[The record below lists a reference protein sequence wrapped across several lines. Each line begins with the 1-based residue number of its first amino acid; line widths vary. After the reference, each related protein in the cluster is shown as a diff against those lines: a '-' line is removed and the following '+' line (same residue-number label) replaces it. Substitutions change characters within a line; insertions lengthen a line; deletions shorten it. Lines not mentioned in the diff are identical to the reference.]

1 MRSRAPRGR
10 GGAGGTGLRAAA
22 LVVAAGVI
30 LGAWWLL
37 SLVVDSPVLPGPLAV
52 LVRMVEIGPRIL
64 LRHAGASLGRVAA
77 ALVVATA
84 AALPLGL
91 VMGRSRRIDRLLAP
105 IAYLLYPVPKIA
117 LLPIVFLL
125 VGIGD
130 AARITVVVL
139 VLFFQ
144 ILVAVRDAARSIP
157 SAYLVSFASIGG
169 TRLQSLRFVLLPAIL
184 PELLTALRLGTG
196 TALAVLFFAET
207 FFTNYGL
214 GTFIVESW
222 MRVSYPDMMA
232 GIVSIGLLGLLLFV
246 ALDLV
251 EHFVCWWKHRSTR

>member
-1 MRSRAPRGR
+1 MRSRAPRGP
-10 GGAGGTGLRAAA
+10 GDAGGTGMRAGALALAAA
-22 LVVAAGVI
+22 VI
-30 LGAWWLL
+30 LGAWWVFARAL
-37 SLVVDSPVLPGPLAV
+37 DSPVLPGPLAV
-52 LVRMVEIGPRIL
+52 LARMAEIGPRIL
-64 LRHAGASLGRVAA
+64 LRHTGASLGRVAA
-77 ALVVATA
+77 ALAVATA

-91 VMGRSRRIDRLLAP
+91 VMGRSRRVDRLIAP

-144 ILVAVRDAARSIP
+144 ILVAVRDAARAIP
-157 SAYLVSFASIGG
+157 NAYLVSFASIGG
-169 TRLQSLRFVLLPAIL
+169 TRWQSLRFVLLPAIL

-232 GIVSIGLLGLLLFV
+232 GIVSIGLLGLVLFV

-251 EHFVCWWKHRSTR
+251 EHFVCWWKHRSRR

>member
-1 MRSRAPRGR
+1 MRSSAPRGR
-10 GGAGGTGLRAAA
+10 GGPGGTSLRAAA
-22 LVVAAGVI
+22 LVVAAAVV
-30 LGAWWLL
+30 LCAWWLL
-37 SLVVDSPVLPGPLAV
+37 SLVVDSPVLPGPFAV
-52 LVRMVEIGPRIL
+52 LVRMAEIGPKVL
-64 LRHAGASLGRVAA
+64 LRHTGASLGRVAA
-77 ALVVATA
+77 ALFVATA

-91 VMGRSRRIDRLLAP
+91 VMGRSRRIDRLIAP

-130 AARITVVVL
+130 AARVTVVVL

-144 ILVAVRDAARSIP
+144 ILVAVRDAARAIP

-232 GIVSIGLLGLLLFV
+232 GIVAIALLGLLLFV
-246 ALDLV
+246 VLDLV
-251 EHFVCWWKHRSTR
+251 EHLVCWWKHRSTR